1 MTVDVKQITPEQKEK
16 LLEAIKI
23 LIENDLADKIE
34 IVSKPNK

>member
-1 MTVDVKQITPEQKEK
+1 MTVDVKQLTPEQKEK